1 MIRGVARLVALP
13 MRRVLPVSLLALAAA
28 TAGCGGAAGVGPRT
42 ASSRTATKPA
52 RVAPGSTPSD
62 QEIRNALELP
72 DRVPVRATGPAP
84 ADEVAVVRSWLD
96 ELRAGHIVAAA
107 QRFGL
112 PARFQNFTS
121 VALIHTHRQAVAVTG
136 SLPCGARM
144 TRAGGANGFVVYEA
158 RLTERPG
165 ADCGAGAGGVVRGA
179 VLVRGGHML
188 EWYRLP
194 DRSRPTRGTPVI
206 PSGPLV

>member
-13 MRRVLPVSLLALAAA
+13 MRRVLPLALLALVVV
-28 TAGCGGAAGVGPRT
+28 TAGCGRAANGGSRT
-42 ASSRTATKPA
+42 ASSPAAA

-62 QEIRNALELP
+62 QEIRNALQLP

-84 ADEVAVVRSWLD
+84 AGEVAVVRSWLD
-96 ELRAGHIVAAA
+96 ELRAGHIAAAA

-112 PARFQNFTS
+112 PARFQNFTA
-121 VALIHTHRQAVAVTG
+121 VALIHTHRQALAVTG

-144 TRAGGANGFVVYEA
+144 TKAGGANGFVVYEA

-165 ADCGAGAGGVVRGA
+165 ADCGAGVGGVVRGA

-194 DRSRPTRGTPVI
+194 DRSRPKRGQPVI